1 MTFLFGAFWSSIADS
16 ALEKAASTRQRD
28 VLLRL
33 LLPLIHS
40 LFIFSFCIAVG
51 IRAQAGSLR
60 PGTTRRKLFM
70 GAKVQLI
77 TNCVRLSE
85 FYLSNA
91 QVGEQRTALFQT
103 RVMKMVSWGNI
114 LLKNLVDKVFR
125 G

>member
-1 MTFLFGAFWSSIADS
+1 MTFLFGAFWSSIIAYS

-77 TNCVRLSE
+77 TNCVRLS
-85 FYLSNA
+85 FIS
-91 QVGEQRTALFQT
+91 QT
-103 RVMKMVSWGNI
+103 PKLENRELRSSK
-114 LLKNLVDKVFR
+114 R
-125 G
+125 GL